1 MPSAGRQGG
10 TGIHMTNRGFWFL
23 AALLLCV
30 LVFAPG
36 HLAGQATTA
45 RVVGTVT
52 DASGSAVPG
61 ANITASN
68 TITRQDFKTSTNA
81 VGNYEVVVPVGTYT
95 LSVEATGFQK
105 SLITA
110 FPLSVDQE
118 ARVNVQLQVGQMTQ
132 QIQVEASAIG
142 LQTEDARVG
151 TVINSQQVIE
161 LPLNGRSFV
170 QLALLTPGVNPGTP
184 GSITVRRNR
193 GSVGQQVAMS
203 ANGSRD
209 TQNRFY
215 YDGIESMDLDSY
227 NFAFSP
233 SIDAI
238 NEFRVETSTYSAEMG
253 GAPGGQVNL
262 TTKSGTNSFH
272 GGAWEF
278 NRNDALTTLSPFQ
291 PYSPTAKPPRL
302 NRNQFGA
309 NLGGPVFVP
318 KIYNGKQK
326 TFFFFNW
333 ESGRLI
339 SGSFTGTAF
348 VPPVPYRSGDFSSSS
363 VTIYD
368 PQSGLPFPGNKIPQD
383 RIRPFA
389 SKFVQQFVPAPN
401 ASQPAINFYGPQAP
415 APVNQDQYITRLD
428 HRISDK
434 NFLYGS
440 YMYNVQAD
448 QAASSGAAAPTFVWD
463 TRSNRARGQNL
474 SVGDTHTFSAN
485 VVNEARIGWNRFYE
499 HEFFG
504 TTDNPALD
512 VANII
517 GIAGVSKRPRDYGAP
532 TFGGAGYD
540 FPTTRTNGP
549 RDRLNQL
556 WQVSDDISVQKGR
569 HSLRMGMMVGRRN
582 WTFDEAVNPRGVFSF
597 DGRTTTLNGASPVRE
612 NSFAAF
618 LLGMGTSASLS
629 AAPFATRMG
638 NYWQGYYFQDNWRV
652 TPNLTLN
659 MGVGYEYFSPPDQRG
674 KITNFD
680 LNGVVPGFVPSQ
692 QIYNGFP
699 DISDTPGYPASLV
712 FPDRKDWGPRFGFAW
727 RVPGVSDFV
736 VRGGYGIYYT
746 PEITNTYTG
755 LTLNPPIVGS
765 YSATATYNAPFFVD
779 TVFANPTAGVS
790 AFSASAADPHLRS
803 TYAQQWNFTIQK
815 KLPRNLI
822 ADIGYVG
829 SKGTR
834 LTEGFDGNRPI
845 QVVVPGAG
853 VPSIR
858 SRRPFQGYDSLPVYK
873 SIGNSTYH
881 ALQTK
886 IERRMASGLSVLG
899 SYTFSKAL
907 SSADISSVG
916 GGAYLGGIQ
925 NYFNLAADKA
935 PAGFDIRHRLSVAAI
950 YDLPFFTH
958 AQMAAVRTLLGGWQ
972 LGTIITEQTGF
983 ASTMGGTGDTTG
995 TGVGSRLSVVPGQS
1009 VTVANPNR
1017 DKWFNTA
1024 AFMDTPLGQWG
1035 NNSRM
1040 PIHMPGMNNIDAS
1053 ATKNFRFKESANL
1066 QFRAEFFNFFNHV
1079 NLGAPGTDLHAPNTF
1094 GRITSA
1100 SQGAGVSTD
1109 GRVIQFGLKLMF

>member
-1 MPSAGRQGG
+1 
-10 TGIHMTNRGFWFL
+10 MTLLGVFL
-23 AALLLCV
+23 I
-30 LVFAPG
+30 APEDLG
-36 HLAGQATTA
+36 AQATTA
-45 RVVGTVT
+45 RVVGTIT
-52 DASGSAVPG
+52 DASGAAVPN
-61 ANITASN
+61 ANVAAKNAGTS
-68 TITRQDFKTSTNA
+68 QEFKTLSNA
-81 VGNYEVVVPVGTYT
+81 LGNYEVVLPVGPYT
-95 LSVEATGFQK
+95 LDVVAPGFQK
-105 SLITA
+105 TQVTRFNLN
-110 FPLSVDQE
+110 VDQE
-118 ARVNVQLQVGQMTQ
+118 ARVDVQLQIGQMTQ
-132 QIQVEASAIG
+132 QVQVEASAIG
-142 LQTEDARVG
+142 LQTEEASVG
-151 TVINSQQVIE
+151 TVIDSQKVVE

-193 GSVGQQVAMS
+193 GAVGQQVAMS

-238 NEFRVETSTYSAEMG
+238 HEFKVETSTTSAEMG

-262 TTKSGTNSFH
+262 TTKSGTNSLH
-272 GGAWEF
+272 GSAWEF

-291 PYSPTAKPPRL
+291 PYSPTAVPPRL

-309 NLGGPVFVP
+309 NVGGPVYVP

-339 SGSFTGTAF
+339 SGSFTGSAF
-348 VPPVPYRSGDFSSSS
+348 VPPVAYRTGDFSGSSAI
-363 VTIYD
+363 IYD
-368 PQSGLPFPGNKIPQD
+368 PQTGTPFAGNKIPQD

-389 SKFVQQFVPAPN
+389 SKFMQFIPAPN
-401 ASQPAINFYGPQAP
+401 ASEAAINFRGPQAP
-415 APVNQDQYITRLD
+415 APINQDQYISRID

-448 QAASSGAAAPTFVWD
+448 RAGTAGSVPVFVWD

-485 VVNEARIGWNRFYE
+485 VVNEARIGWNRFFE

-504 TTDNPALD
+504 TTDDPALD
-512 VANII
+512 IANII
-517 GIAGVSKRPRDYGAP
+517 GIAGVSKRARDFGAP
-532 TFGGAGYD
+532 TFSAGYD
-540 FPTTRTNGP
+540 LPTTRTNGP

-556 WQVSDDISVQKGR
+556 WQVSDNMSIQKGS

-582 WTFDEAVNPRGVFSF
+582 WTFDEGVNPRGTFSF
-597 DGRTTTLNGASPVRE
+597 DGRTTTLNGAPAVRE
-612 NSFAAF
+612 NTFAAF
-618 LLGMGTSASLS
+618 LLGLGTSATISPD
-629 AAPFATRMG
+629 PFSTRMG

-652 TPNLTLN
+652 TTNLTLN
-659 MGVGYEYFSPPDQRG
+659 LGMRYEYFSPPDQRG

-680 LNGVVPGFVPSQ
+680 LTGVVPGFVPSQ
-692 QIYNGFP
+692 QIYHGFA
-699 DISDTPGYPASLV
+699 DIQDTPGYPPSLV
-712 FPDRKDWGPRFGFAW
+712 FPDRRDWGPRVGFAW
-727 RVPGVSDFV
+727 RAPGASDFV

-765 YSATATYNAPFFVD
+765 FSATATYNAPFAADV
-779 TVFANPTAGVS
+779 VFANPTKGAS
-790 AFSASAADPHLRS
+790 AFSAAVADPHLRS
-803 TYAQQWNFTIQK
+803 TYTQQWNFTIQK
-815 KLPRNLI
+815 RLPGKVI
-822 ADIGYVG
+822 VDIGYIG

-845 QVVVPGAG
+845 QLVVPGAG
-853 VPSIR
+853 VPSVS
-858 SRRPFQGYDSLPVYK
+858 SRRPFQGFDSLPVYK

-886 IERRMASGLSVLG
+886 VERRVGGGLSVLG
-899 SYTFSKAL
+899 AYTFAKSL

-916 GGAYLGGIQ
+916 GGAYIAGIQ
-925 NYFNLAADKA
+925 DYFNLAADKA
-935 PAGFDIRHRLSVAAI
+935 PSGFDIRHRLSVAAI
-950 YDLPFFTH
+950 YDIPLFKNAST
-958 AQMAAVRTLLGGWQ
+958 AVVRTLLGGWQ

-983 ASTMGGTGDTTG
+983 ASAMGGSGDTTG
-995 TGVGSRLSVVPGQS
+995 TGIGSRLSVVPGQS
-1009 VTVANPNR
+1009 VNVSNPNR
-1017 DKWFNTA
+1017 DRWFNTA
-1024 AFMDTPLGQWG
+1024 AFMDAAPGQWG

-1040 PIHMPGMNNIDAS
+1040 PIHLPGLNNVDAS
-1053 ATKNFRFKESANL
+1053 ATKNFRFGERANV
-1066 QFRAEFFNFFNHV
+1066 QFRTEFFNFFNHV

-1100 SQGAGVSTD
+1100 SQGAGVATD
-1109 GRVIQFGLKLMF
+1109 GRVIQLGLKMQF